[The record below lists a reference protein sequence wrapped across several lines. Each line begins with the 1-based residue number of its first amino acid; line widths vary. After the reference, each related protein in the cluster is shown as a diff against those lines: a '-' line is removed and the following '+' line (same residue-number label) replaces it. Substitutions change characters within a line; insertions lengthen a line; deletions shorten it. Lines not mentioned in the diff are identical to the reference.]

1 MKTKNKGSVVGWGL
15 HGEGGGRERE
25 GGWVAWWGG
34 GGGGSGERQ
43 KDNTEMK

>member
-25 GGWVAWWGG
+25 GGWVAGWVGG
-34 GGGGSGERQ
+34 GRGRDKKTTQ
-43 KDNTEMK
+43 K